1 MQGAP
6 DADRLLD
13 AYAAIE
19 QASRDMLD
27 AAQRHDW
34 DRFAAVHADCSAL
47 IDEVRRLGG
56 AAGLQRDAQ
65 RARLRIMRRIVQNEA
80 LIRRLSFPW
89 TDRYEQLLFGSAADG
104 ARSAGAA

>member
-1 MQGAP
+1 MPNATET
-6 DADRLLD
+6 DRLLD

-27 AAQRHDW
+27 AAQCRDW
-34 DRFAAVHADCSAL
+34 DRFATVHAECSTL
-47 IDEVRRLGG
+47 IDQVRRLGG
-56 AAGLQRDAQ
+56 ASLQRDAQ

-89 TDRYEQLLFGSAADG
+89 TERYEQMLFGSAAEG
-104 ARSAGAA
+104 PRSAGPA